1 MPLQI
6 RPATSEDQSQCLSFI
21 AALRGHPLSDAS
33 ASVFAQLLQQERGCM
48 LVAAHGDQLFGVA
61 TVSFN
66 LGIRFGG
73 EYAQLEELYVSPQA
87 RGQNAGALLVHAIID
102 AAKHRGCAE
111 IGLYLVESTTHN
123 RPFYEKLGFRT
134 VGDEMRQSLS

>member
-1 MPLQI
+1 
-6 RPATSEDQSQCLSFI
+6 
-21 AALRGHPLSDAS
+21 
-33 ASVFAQLLQQERGCM
+33 M
-48 LVAAHGDQLFGVA
+48 LVATDGDKLFGVA

-87 RGQNAGALLVHAIID
+87 RGQNAGALLVRAIID
-102 AAKHRGCAE
+102 AAKTRGCAE

-134 VGDEMRQSLS
+134 VGDEMRQPLG